1 MCDEALGI
9 AQPVGIGY
17 VGPTGNLRVLAGCE
31 DRTDIVGQP
40 RSQRNLTVAQTWP
53 AIYRHGTALTLLKGP
68 AKCRPMRCRRGRDDL
83 LIAIGT
89 PPDAAATTRASDC
102 AGHRERAMEHS
113 CQTRPLGQ
121 WAPRPLVGAR
131 SPTGRLGDR

>member
-1 MCDEALGI
+1 MCDEALGM

-40 RSQRNLTVAQTWP
+40 RSQHNLTVAQTWP
-53 AIYRHGTALTLLKGP
+53 TIYRHGTALTLLKGS

-83 LIAIGT
+83 CVMVPVHRWGRQC
-89 PPDAAATTRASDC
+89 PDASAAARARFS
-102 AGHRERAMEHS
+102 AS
-113 CQTRPLGQ
+113 SRP
-121 WAPRPLVGAR
+121 RR
-131 SPTGRLGDR
+131 SSRSM